1 MIIENKMKKLFKIEL
16 VKILNYSSFKVI
28 LILHFLLFLLVIFV
42 SSQIDISVPGFTM
55 KNLFQFPHVWESFSW
70 MASWFNLLLA
80 ILLIVLVG
88 NEFSYKTFR
97 QQVIIGLSRND
108 LILGKGIVILIVAV
122 YGVVLVLFTS
132 TLFGLIFTKGLSLS
146 IVFEKSYILIVYFI
160 QAIGYMTIGFFVA
173 VLFRNTALS
182 IVMYLL
188 YFLLIEPIIRLMFPR
203 EARLYFPVKIISN
216 LTARPEFLTVTSNK
230 PMLDSAGQSSLD
242 LNAIGIAQ
250 DPLPMYLTIILAV
263 VYITIF
269 SFLIFILIRKRDI

>member
-1 MIIENKMKKLFKIEL
+1 MKKLFKIEL